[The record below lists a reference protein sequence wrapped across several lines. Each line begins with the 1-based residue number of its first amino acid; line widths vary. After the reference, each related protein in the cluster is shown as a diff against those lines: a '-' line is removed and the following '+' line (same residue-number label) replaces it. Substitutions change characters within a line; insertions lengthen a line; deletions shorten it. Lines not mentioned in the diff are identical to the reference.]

1 MSTKKPS
8 LMNVLSETSGVITA
22 HSRHFLTLSIL
33 FIFPNTI
40 AAIIYFF
47 LSQPPSLHHLR
58 FFSGDSPPYSG
69 TAAQSQLPFQIILF
83 LSTFLFNFCTV
94 PAITYSTFNGFYGKP
109 VELIASIK
117 SILVSFLPLLA
128 TSLVVQT
135 IYGLITFGF
144 VVLMLVSYN
153 GLALLGFEM
162 DYDEPYFLVFVLVI
176 ASLMI
181 GLLIF
186 LQVEW
191 YLVKAVAV
199 LESKWGFAP
208 LKRSSYLV
216 KGMRGVIFLVI
227 MLFGVLSALSVW
239 FLSVVATS
247 AHRINGG
254 SIAGL
259 VLQVVVYFGVSVVLS
274 LYGLAANTVIFVH
287 CKALHEESE
296 FQIDDQLGTVYVQLP
311 SDVV

>member
-1 MSTKKPS
+1 MSSKKPS

-40 AAIIYFF
+40 AAIIYSFF
-47 LSQPPSLHHLR
+47 IQPPSLHHLR
-58 FFSGDSPPYSG
+58 FLSGESPPYS
-69 TAAQSQLPFQIILF
+69 IVILF

-94 PAITYSTFNGFYGKP
+94 PCITYSTFNGIYGKP
-109 VELIASIK
+109 VELIASLK

-128 TSLVVQT
+128 TSLVLQT
-135 IYGLITFGF
+135 ITSLIIFGF
-144 VVLMLVSYN
+144 LVLMLVSYN

-191 YLVKAVAV
+191 YLVTAVVV

-208 LKRSSYLV
+208 LKRSWYLV

>member
-8 LMNVLSETSGVITA
+8 LMNVLSETSGVISA

-40 AAIIYFF
+40 AAIIYSF

-58 FFSGDSPPYSG
+58 FLSGESPPYS
-69 TAAQSQLPFQIILF
+69 IVILF

-94 PAITYSTFNGFYGKP
+94 PCITYSTFNGIYGKP
-109 VELIASIK
+109 VELIASLK

-135 IYGLITFGF
+135 ITSLIIFCF
-144 VVLMLVSYN
+144 VVLVLVSNNN
-153 GLALLGFEM
+153 GLALL
-162 DYDEPYFLVFVLVI
+162 VFVL
-176 ASLMI
+176 LLI
-181 GLLIF
+181 GLLLF

-191 YLVKAVAV
+191 YLVNAVVV

-208 LKRSSYLV
+208 LKRSRYLV
-216 KGMRGVIFLVI
+216 KGMRGLIFMVA

-239 FLSVVATS
+239 FLSMVVN
-247 AHRINGG
+247 AHRINQG
-254 SIAGL
+254 SMPWL
-259 VLQVVVYFGVSVVLS
+259 LLQVVLYLGVSVVSS